1 MKELIVRA
9 LSGAIYVFILLAS
22 IFISE
27 YSFFILFTILGVLCL
42 NEFLKLI
49 HLKSIIL
56 YGILLLFIALFS
68 YLRFDFYA
76 TKLLLILSGF
86 INLFLLKDLLWVNLI
101 PMFQKKKYA
110 VTILYLISGF
120 VFITLIPFYN
130 NVYSP
135 FLIASVFILIWA
147 NDIFAFLIGK
157 YFGKRKLFERISPKK
172 TIAGFMG
179 GMIACIIASFFIFKY
194 LVIFNPT
201 FWVGLALLISF
212 LGPIGDL
219 IQSKFKR
226 QAGVKDSG
234 NLIPGHGGIYDRLD
248 SILYAAPFI
257 YTYIILTDYVS

>member
-42 NEFLKLI
+42 NEFLNLI

-56 YGILLLFIALFS
+56 YGVLLLFIASFS
-68 YLRFDFYA
+68 YFRFDFYA

-179 GMIACIIASFFIFKY
+179 GMTACIIASFFIFKY

>member
-1 MKELIVRA
+1 MKELFVRA
-9 LSGAIYVFILLAS
+9 LSGAIYVFILLGS
-22 IFISE
+22 IFLSE
-27 YSFFILFTILGVLCL
+27 LSFFILFSILGIICL

-49 HLKSIIL
+49 HLKSIVL
-56 YGILLLFIALFS
+56 YGVLLLFIALFS
-68 YLRFDFYA
+68 VVQFDLYA
-76 TKLLLILSGF
+76 TKLLLILTGF
-86 INLFLLKDLLWVNLI
+86 INLFLLKDLLWVNMI
-101 PMFQKKKYA
+101 PMYQKKKYA
-110 VTILYLISGF
+110 VTILYLICGF

-135 FLIASVFILIWA
+135 HLIASVFILIWA

-172 TIAGFMG
+172 TIAGFVG
-179 GMIACIIASFFIFKY
+179 GMIACIVASFFIFKY
-194 LVIFNPT
+194 LAIFSPI
-201 FWVGLALLISF
+201 FWIGLALLISF
-212 LGPIGDL
+212 LGPVGDL

-234 NLIPGHGGIYDRLD
+234 NLIPGHGGVYDRLD

>member
-1 MKELIVRA
+1 
-9 LSGAIYVFILLAS
+9 
-22 IFISE
+22 
-27 YSFFILFTILGVLCL
+27 
-42 NEFLKLI
+42 
-49 HLKSIIL
+49 
-56 YGILLLFIALFS
+56 
-68 YLRFDFYA
+68 
-76 TKLLLILSGF
+76 
-86 INLFLLKDLLWVNLI
+86 
-101 PMFQKKKYA
+101 MFQKKKYA

-179 GMIACIIASFFIFKY
+179 GMTACIIASFFIFKY